1 MRLFANKHLD
11 TLQFLEVSPSSPPE
25 VEGLSTEE
33 IKKEIKNAEVL
44 IAENCKTIN
53 KLLDLYIERSRN

>member
-1 MRLFANKHLD
+1 MIVLKVKNLD
-11 TLQFLEVSPSSPPE
+11 TPRLLEVSPSYPLE

-33 IKKEIKNAEVL
+33 IKEEIKDAEIL

-53 KLLDLYIERSRN
+53 KLLDLYVERSRT